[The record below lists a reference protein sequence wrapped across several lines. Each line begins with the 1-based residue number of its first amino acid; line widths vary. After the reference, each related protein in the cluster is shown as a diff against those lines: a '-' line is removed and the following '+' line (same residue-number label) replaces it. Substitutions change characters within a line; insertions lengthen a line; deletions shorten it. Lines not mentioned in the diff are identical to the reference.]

1 MTEEEILN
9 SIMTQIRELEE
20 ILNKKFSL
28 PTEEVR
34 VMNIKEAPNNK
45 WDKITEPAGKTEPA
59 PPRHIHSS
67 DKILFLQNEILVLPH
82 DIEGD
87 DKNEGENIPYTK
99 TDSKRLE
106 KFLKDEAASF
116 WKRPEKKCHKCSLR
130 CEVCDLMN
138 RGGSWRKCDI
148 ISKTWDAVT
157 AKEVHPGAEKF
168 TIQHEFQ
175 YRNDPSVTYHLI
187 SDRLRGTLER

>member
-1 MTEEEILN
+1 M
-9 SIMTQIRELEE
+9 
-20 ILNKKFSL
+20 
-28 PTEEVR
+28 
-34 VMNIKEAPNNK
+34 
-45 WDKITEPAGKTEPA
+45 
-59 PPRHIHSS
+59 
-67 DKILFLQNEILVLPH
+67 FLQNEILVLPH

-87 DKNEGENIPYTK
+87 DTNEGENILYTK

-116 WKRPEKKCHKCSLR
+116 WKRPERKCHKCSLR

-138 RGGSWRKCDI
+138 REGSRRECDI

-175 YRNDPSVTYHLI
+175 YRNDPSVTYHPAKSNIRQAEGHARKLI
-187 SDRLRGTLER
+187 RRAAAQGSLPLSIGRASKEDDRQKVLCGAYLEGNRGAG